1 MRKKLWSLIA
11 PEDIYNVAR
20 AMSRAHRRAQR
31 DCPPTNA
38 KQQHIRI
45 DKPCERLFTTLLCL
59 NTCKFKAALN
69 PVEHLG
75 SYHYQSL
82 PPLSHHFK
90 NCPLSAPMSRSVD
103 LEINEQ
109 YRPFLF

>member
-1 MRKKLWSLIA
+1 MWPVQCHVHIA
-11 PEDIYNVAR
+11 ELKET
-20 AMSRAHRRAQR
+20 AQV
-31 DCPPTNA
+31 PPTNA

-45 DKPCERLFTTLLCL
+45 DKPREWLFTTLLCL
-59 NTCKFKAALN
+59 NTCKFKVALN

-90 NCPLSAPMSRSVD
+90 NCPLSAPM
-103 LEINEQ
+103 
-109 YRPFLF
+109 P